1 MPRGGAPAVCRSP
14 LRVPS
19 GRVTPHTP
27 RDVKA
32 AQVGCGARGRARLGL
47 DTRGR
52 LVSRTGGSFNLS
64 LILQLCLQRDGTL
77 QAGNRRLAQRTPS

>member
-1 MPRGGAPAVCRSP
+1 MGPFCWSRQTVPSFLSLPTVSQPCGGVSAVCRSP

-19 GRVTPHTP
+19 GRVTSHTP

-32 AQVGCGARGRARLGL
+32 AQVGCGAWGRARLGL

-52 LVSRTGGSFNLS
+52 LGSPHGKQHL
-64 LILQLCLQRDGTL
+64 L
-77 QAGNRRLAQRTPS
+77 AGNS